1 MVTNADDIMLAVK
14 GESIREAENLTS
26 IEMGEII
33 RWAKNNKINFN
44 ENKSK
49 VILITRKTKEN
60 KGIAVYTN
68 N

>member
-1 MVTNADDIMLAVK
+1 MVACADDIMLAVK

-44 ENKSK
+44 ENKLK
-49 VILITRKTKEN
+49 AMLITRRKRN
-60 KGIAVYTN
+60 
-68 N
+68 

>member
-1 MVTNADDIMLAVK
+1 MLAYADDVVLAVK
-14 GESIREAENLTS
+14 AESIRGAENITKR
-26 IEMGEII
+26 EMGKII

>member
-1 MVTNADDIMLAVK
+1 MLAVK
-14 GESIREAENLTS
+14 GEGIREAENLTS

-49 VILITRKTKEN
+49 AMLITRRKRN
-60 KGIAVYTN
+60 
-68 N
+68 